1 MSDRQEMEHSPRR
14 RRREP
19 DVQLSACHAFGSFE
33 LPRAPQGLPQGLQ
46 GLAGSS
52 TGGPIGPGSGPGAA
66 AVGNNSVPST
76 PPAEPA
82 DISAL
87 QRMIMLR
94 RPPANFRLTQQ
105 TRVHVHLMQQLTE
118 MQREQ
123 RQMQH
128 NITQQLHQQHHQMQ
142 VLNNQLQSMGQQ
154 LQRLQQQLEVQQ
166 RQGTNWSWVDR
177 W

>member
-87 QRMIMLR
+87 QRWTML
-94 RPPANFRLTQQ
+94 RLTQQ
-105 TRVHVHLMQQLTE
+105 LTRVHVHLMQLMQQLTE